1 MTSPLKPRLV
11 SSFSLTPLHD
21 LFGNEVVNHEESKYL
36 MLGMNSWFIY
46 VHLGRIKR
54 EMEAWSRNKKESKIS
69 EA

>member
-1 MTSPLKPRLV
+1 
-11 SSFSLTPLHD
+11 
-21 LFGNEVVNHEESKYL
+21 